1 MTEVDRVVSRARRG
15 RTIFVGLFILLCL
28 SGIAYAIVVNFQQD
42 TKITKVERSACAQAP
57 ASRECQKVKRRS
69 DRQRSI
75 ADTCI
80 AFWKVGYRCPAPSSG
95 ISAPARGGD
104 ALQPAPAGQQPPPA
118 KAPAHNNGDVEGH
131 AHPQPDAVAPE
142 APVAETP
149 EAASPPATGRPAGE
163 EAAGSPTAPAAESTA
178 PESGTGLLDDPGG
191 TVGKIVCSVNA
202 LGLRVCTE

>member
-15 RTIFVGLFILLCL
+15 RAVFVGLFALVCFG
-28 SGIAYAIVVNFQQD
+28 GIAWAIVVNFQQD

-95 ISAPARGGD
+95 ISVPPRGGD
-104 ALQPAPAGQQPPPA
+104 ALQPAPAGQLP
-118 KAPAHNNGDVEGH
+118 APAPAGDDGSTRP
-131 AHPQPDAVAPE
+131 PQKGGNDDVDPLP
-142 APVAETP
+142 PS
-149 EAASPPATGRPAGE
+149 SPNQPAGE
-163 EAAGSPTAPAAESTA
+163 EPAVQPSPSPATTPTGEPAPAPSTPA
-178 PESGTGLLDDPGG
+178 VPPEPESAPGLLDPAL
-191 TVGKIVCSVNA
+191 TTVCSIVDRIA
-202 LGLRVCTE
+202 HLCS